1 LRLASFLISVLIGSA
16 ALLAGPLCATGLYH
30 DLPSF
35 FPRPDT
41 VRTLVIRQTECDR
54 GVWRASLLTGG
65 LTVRPVPRFEV
76 RLDLQFPAVRRD
88 NAMEYGM
95 GDMLLRAAARISG
108 DSLNAS
114 GLFLRADLRI
124 PSGSKG
130 LRPFSD
136 GAFEGEAGLE
146 ARFMERG
153 FALRGAALYT
163 LAAEKQDG
171 EDFTN
176 DTHLTVA
183 ASIAIPVPG
192 VVTVATSVFF
202 VRFDNGDARDLCLLS
217 LQRMLSEQLVLEIA
231 GAFEAGDEGARAFD
245 SSVSLSF
252 TYRFPPARPAP
263 RPESNQP

>member
-1 LRLASFLISVLIGSA
+1 
-16 ALLAGPLCATGLYH
+16 
-30 DLPSF
+30 
-35 FPRPDT
+35 
-41 VRTLVIRQTECDR
+41 
-54 GVWRASLLTGG
+54 
-65 LTVRPVPRFEV
+65 
-76 RLDLQFPAVRRD
+76 
-88 NAMEYGM
+88 M